1 MVGLFAKPLFE
12 AMAEQNKSLQSGA
25 AICMGKM
32 VDSATEPPV
41 AAFQKLCPRISK
53 LLNSPNYL
61 TKASLLPVVGSLSQV
76 CLRNVANLL
85 SASLNVFMCSTATW
99 SLVFA
104 TCVWNWDW
112 LLCVN
117 KYAESFGILVN
128 VI

>member
-61 TKASLLPVVGSLSQV
+61 TKASLLPLVGSLSQV
-76 CLRNVANLL
+76 CISTFCYLVRVVE
-85 SASLNVFMCSTATW
+85 SWFMWHWTGDTSYV
-99 SLVFA
+99 LVLI
-104 TCVWNWDW
+104 C
-112 LLCVN
+112 
-117 KYAESFGILVN
+117 
-128 VI
+128 